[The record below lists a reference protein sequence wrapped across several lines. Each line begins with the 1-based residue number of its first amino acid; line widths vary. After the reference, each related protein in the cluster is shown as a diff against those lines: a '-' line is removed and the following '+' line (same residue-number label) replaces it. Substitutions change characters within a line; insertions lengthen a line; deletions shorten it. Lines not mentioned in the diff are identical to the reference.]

1 MLPILQI
8 GPLAIQLP
16 GLFLLA
22 GVWVA
27 VSLTDREAPRYS
39 LKPSYLSNMI
49 LLGLVVGIL
58 SARLWYAIRFFNIYL
73 ENPLSVFSLNPT
85 TLAPLEGALTGLAV
99 AAYYGYRK
107 GLPLWP
113 TLDALTPGLAA
124 LGLAAGFAHMA
135 SGDAF
140 GAVTSLPWA
149 IELWGAQRHPT
160 QIYEVLA
167 AGFIFW
173 LIWEIRRKIQL
184 AGFLFLIFVALTAS
198 SRLIIEAFRGDSI
211 IAYGSV
217 RSAQLGSL
225 LVLAVALV
233 GMHLLARAQTQ
244 KSQG

>member
-16 GLFLLA
+16 GLILLA

-124 LGLAAGFAHMA
+124 LGLAVGFAHMA

-140 GAVTSLPWA
+140 GAETSLPWA

-167 AGFIFW
+167 AGLIFW
-173 LIWEIRRKIQL
+173 LIWEIRRKTRV
-184 AGFLFLIFVALTAS
+184 AGYLFLIFVALTAS

-233 GMHLLARAQTQ
+233 GMHFLARAQTQ

>member
-1 MLPILQI
+1 MLPILQV
-8 GPLAIQLP
+8 GPLAIQMP
-16 GLFLLA
+16 GLILLA
-22 GVWVA
+22 GVWIA

-39 LKPSYLSNMI
+39 LKPSTLSNMI
-49 LLGLVVGIL
+49 LVGLVIGIL
-58 SARLWYAIRFFNIYL
+58 SARLWYAIRFFDIYL
-73 ENPLSVFSLNPT
+73 DNPLSILSLNPT
-85 TLAPLEGALTGLAV
+85 TLAPLEGALTGLVV
-99 AAYYGYRK
+99 AAFYGYRK

-113 TLDALTPGLAA
+113 TLDALT
-124 LGLAAGFAHMA
+124 LGLAAFGLAVGFSHLA

-140 GAVTSLPWA
+140 GTETSLPWA

-173 LIWEIRRKIQL
+173 LIWETRSKTQV
-184 AGFLFLIFVALTAS
+184 AGFLFLVFVALTAL
-198 SRLIIEAFRGDSI
+198 SRLVIEAFRGDSI

-225 LVLAVALV
+225 LVLVMVLV

-244 KSQG
+244 ESRT

>member
-8 GPLAIQLP
+8 GPLAIQMP
-16 GLFLLA
+16 GLILLA

-39 LKPSYLSNMI
+39 MKASALSNMI
-49 LLGLVVGIL
+49 LIGLVVGIL
-58 SARLWYAIRFFNIYL
+58 SARLWYAIRFFEIYL
-73 ENPLSVFSLNPT
+73 DNPLSVLSLNPT
-85 TLAPLEGALTGLAV
+85 TLSPLEGALTGLAA

-107 GLPLWP
+107 GLALWP
-113 TLDALTPGLAA
+113 TLDVLTPGLAA
-124 LGLAAGFAHMA
+124 FGLAVGFAHLA

-140 GAVTSLPWA
+140 GAVTTLPWA

-173 LIWEIRRKIQL
+173 LIWEIRRKTFVS
-184 AGFLFLIFVALTAS
+184 GFLFLTVVALTAL
-198 SRLIIEAFRGDSI
+198 SRLVIEAFRGDSI
-211 IAYGSV
+211 IAYGSL

-225 LVLAVALV
+225 VVLAIALV
-233 GMHLLARAQTQ
+233 GMHVLASAQA
-244 KSQG
+244 KGSRS

>member
-8 GPLAIQLP
+8 GPLAIQMP
-16 GLFLLA
+16 GLLLLA

-39 LKPSYLSNMI
+39 MKASTLSNMI
-49 LLGLVVGIL
+49 LMGLVVGIL
-58 SARLWYAIRFFNIYL
+58 SARLWYAIRFFEIYL
-73 ENPLSVFSLNPT
+73 DNPLSVFSLNPT
-85 TLAPLEGALTGLAV
+85 TLSPLEGALTGLSA

-107 GLPLWP
+107 GLALWL
-113 TLDALTPGLAA
+113 TLDVLTPGLAA
-124 LGLAAGFAHMA
+124 FGLAVGFAHLA

-140 GAVTSLPWA
+140 GAVTTLPWA

-173 LIWEIRRKIQL
+173 LIWEIRRKTTVS
-184 AGFLFLIFVALTAS
+184 GFLFLTVVALTAL
-198 SRLIIEAFRGDSI
+198 SRLVIEAFRGESV
-211 IAYGSV
+211 IAYGSL

-225 LVLAVALV
+225 VVLAIALV
-233 GMHLLARAQTQ
+233 GMHLLARAQAQ
-244 KSQG
+244 NSRN